1 MEPFISDEIRLYN
14 PKDIS
19 SLPCSRMSPEHC
31 QYLNTNKSRA
41 YESPIDEFQYYLL
54 DDKVQNHL
62 MKLQKSDESEDENT
76 LVIED
81 LPFDH
86 LSKRYEDMKD
96 EKIHRKINSR
106 FLKHKTGK
114 NQENVPE
121 LRPSS
126 TKFQRLSVY
135 NF

>member
-1 MEPFISDEIRLYN
+1 
-14 PKDIS
+14 
-19 SLPCSRMSPEHC
+19 
-31 QYLNTNKSRA
+31 
-41 YESPIDEFQYYLL
+41 
-54 DDKVQNHL
+54 

-76 LVIED
+76 MVIED

-114 NQENVPE
+114 NQENIQE
-121 LRPSS
+121 LRTSS